1 MFERLQRGMMARSNP
16 WVDISRGLERERVE
30 VDGSIVGCITD
41 EVPQRAQMKQWLALM
56 TTP

>member
-1 MFERLQRGMMARSNP
+1 MMARSNP